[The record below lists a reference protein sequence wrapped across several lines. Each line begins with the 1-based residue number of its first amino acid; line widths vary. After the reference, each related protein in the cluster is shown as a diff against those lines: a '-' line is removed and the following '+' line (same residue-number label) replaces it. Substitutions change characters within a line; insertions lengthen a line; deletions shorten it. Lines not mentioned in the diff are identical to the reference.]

1 MLTKVYYNLKGSI
14 VIMLMALNIL
24 VGSVFLIPASI
35 IKLILR
41 IKPAQGSLTCIVT
54 GIAHVWM
61 QINLL
66 ILNIFHDTEWIIEN
80 EADLDKRKSYL
91 VLSNHQTWTDII
103 VLMKV
108 FLGKISL
115 LKFFL
120 KKELKWVPVLGIAWW
135 ALDYPF
141 MKRHPKSLVEKKPHL
156 KGKDIE
162 ITRRACQKFRGK
174 PVTVMNFVEGTRFRP
189 DKYRAQES
197 PFKNLLRPKAG
208 GVGFVFTTMGEQ
220 ISSILNVTI
229 AYPDGVYSFWEYICG
244 QVKTILVHIEE
255 IPVTENLLGDYV
267 NDPAFRDFFQKWIN
281 GLWVEK
287 DKKLDA
293 MLSGEGNSSN
303 V

>member
-1 MLTKVYYNLKGSI
+1 MSVFYYNLKGSI
-14 VIMLMALNIL
+14 IIILMSLNTL
-24 VGSVFLIPASI
+24 VGAVFLIPASFL
-35 IKLILR
+35 KLIFR
-41 IKPAQGSLTCIVT
+41 IKPAQRFLTYMVT
-54 GIAHVWM
+54 GIANTWM
-61 QINLL
+61 RINLF
-66 ILNIFHDTEWIIEN
+66 ILSIFHDTKWIIEN
-80 EADLDKRKSYL
+80 EAKLEQQKSYL

-103 VLMKV
+103 VLMKI
-108 FLGKISL
+108 FLGKIPF

-120 KKELKWVPVLGIAWW
+120 KKELRWVPVLGIAWW

-141 MKRHPKSLVEKKPHL
+141 MKRYPRSLVEKKPHL

-162 ITRRACQKFRGK
+162 ITRKACERFKGK

-189 DKYRAQES
+189 EKHRAQGS

-244 QVKTILVHIEE
+244 RVKTIKVHVEE

-287 DKKLDA
+287 DKKLEQ
-293 MLSGEGNSSN
+293 ML
-303 V
+303 